1 MIKSASS
8 AEEEC
13 SAPSVEADSPPPPSK
28 MARSGFHPITRFPH
42 IGSAVSEPQG
52 TTPLPPPSS
61 TQPSALKP
69 VASTP
74 LPNLSSIGWYSAE
87 NVIHQQQQQQPTS
100 NPAAA
105 TPTLL
110 SSLQTQQDNVY
121 ETAARLLFM
130 AVKWTKSLPSF
141 AGLPFRDQVRSFYF
155 IEINPSFNLH

>member
-1 MIKSASS
+1 
-8 AEEEC
+8 
-13 SAPSVEADSPPPPSK
+13 
-28 MARSGFHPITRFPH
+28 MARSGFHPITRFPL
-42 IGSAVSEPQG
+42 IGSAVSESQG

-61 TQPSALKP
+61 TQPSAVRP

-74 LPNLSSIGWYSAE
+74 LPTLSSIGWYSAE
-87 NVIHQQQQQQPTS
+87 NVIHQQQPQQQQQQQTS
-100 NPAAA
+100 NPASA

-141 AGLPFRDQVRSFYF
+141 AGLPFRDQVCNWY
-155 IEINPSFNLH
+155 ILLKINPSFNLIESLLTKVFYIFKA